1 MDRTQKRCLAGSLFL
16 HGTLIV
22 LLVAGAAFAL
32 KPEIPSIP
40 FLEMVPSDLKVTE
53 GNAVGGGSPN
63 LQQPPKLAPAKPPQ
77 AVTPPARPVE
87 TRKDTEPAAEPKHA
101 KRPELKSEPP
111 ENPEKSAKNEP
122 KSDKA
127 PNNATAQDVD
137 PKRAAKK
144 PIQIAEKSVRKTNGS
159 EQDSRRE
166 REAQK
171 RSERAAQEAREAQEA
186 ADRRNRAIEA
196 ANNARRDLAKALTT
210 GAQTI
215 STGVGSASVLEIPG
229 PGGQAYA
236 PYISYL
242 GAFYRE
248 RWRKPRAVT
257 RANPTVDA
265 TIEVAKDGTV
275 LDWKLTGPSGLREM
289 DDSVREL
296 LRKYPK
302 LLPLPDTTRDPKRI
316 FTIQFRLEADTNL

>member
-1 MDRTQKRCLAGSLFL
+1 
-16 HGTLIV
+16 
-22 LLVAGAAFAL
+22 
-32 KPEIPSIP
+32 
-40 FLEMVPSDLKVTE
+40 
-53 GNAVGGGSPN
+53 
-63 LQQPPKLAPAKPPQ
+63 
-77 AVTPPARPVE
+77 
-87 TRKDTEPAAEPKHA
+87 
-101 KRPELKSEPP
+101 
-111 ENPEKSAKNEP
+111 
-122 KSDKA
+122 
-127 PNNATAQDVD
+127 VD